1 MITVSVGFENNT
13 VCSIERKEKGKSLL
27 AFPQKYVCL
36 DLETT
41 GLSSQYDEIIEI
53 CAIKIDDGKE
63 IERFQTLVKPENE
76 IDEYI
81 SELTGITNELVADA
95 PHIKDVLP
103 SLIDFLS
110 DWVIVGHNVNFDINF
125 VYDNCLEYMN
135 SYFKN
140 DFVDTMRLSRKVV
153 PALKHHR
160 LEDLVK
166 YFNIEI
172 EGAHRAAYDCTAT
185 ICCLEKLKA
194 VAVDTYGDVE
204 SALYEFT
211 KGHKQK
217 KYKPSDDLRKL
228 SVTADYID
236 TDNPFYEKN
245 VVFTGTLEKMVRKD
259 AAQLVVNLGGFAQ
272 NNVTKTTDF
281 LVLGNNDYCN
291 TIKDGKSN
299 KQKKAENL
307 ILSGSDLKIIPE
319 NVFYD
324 IISEWIRDSEQTE
337 YATTENE
344 PQTKIKIH
352 GLIPPKETFTK
363 FSNEQSKLDFL
374 KDIGLIAPTVDV
386 CKQFFYN
393 GLYSDNLCKCEIVG
407 HIGNNTL
414 IIQMDKHL
422 HCINADCLAEMQP
435 LVKEIPQYINNV
447 PVFVAPTQSYKRNND
462 EKTIEERI
470 VEKVKELVD
479 SRFLETT
486 EIAIKENK
494 SDYNSLIAIPQNT
507 IYRSGLANEKLIAR
521 IKLGKKVE
529 YIALPGSARK
539 TLEEYDVPFSTVKS
553 DDFLR
558 ISIYEFLLRDDDGIK
573 KAINDIF
580 LNALNFP
587 SFGCCSRYQECSEKG
602 ECIHPDILY
611 ASAACQYKKH
621 LDNGENF
628 YK

>member
-41 GLSSQYDEIIEI
+41 GLSPQYDEIIEI
-53 CAIKIDDGKE
+53 CAIKIDSGKE

-140 DFVDTMRLSRKVV
+140 DFVDIMRLSRKVV

-166 YFNIEI
+166 CFNIEI

-337 YATTENE
+337 YATAENE

-447 PVFVAPTQSYKRNND
+447 PVFVAPTQSYKRNDD

-587 SFGCCSRYQECSEKG
+587 SFGCCGRYQECSEKG

-611 ASAACQYKKH
+611 ASAACQYKRH

>member
-53 CAIKIDDGKE
+53 CAIKIDSGKE

-172 EGAHRAAYDCTAT
+172 EGAHRAAYDCAAT

-299 KQKKAENL
+299 KQKKAESL

-337 YATTENE
+337 YATAENE

-447 PVFVAPTQSYKRNND
+447 PVFVAPTQSYKRNDD

-587 SFGCCSRYQECSEKG
+587 SFGCCGRYQECSEKG

-611 ASAACQYKKH
+611 ASAACQYKRH

>member
-1 MITVSVGFENNT
+1 MITISVGFENNT

-41 GLSSQYDEIIEI
+41 GLSPQYDEIIEI
-53 CAIKIDDGKE
+53 CAIKIDSGKE

-153 PALKHHR
+153 LALKHHR

-211 KGHKQK
+211 KEHKQK

-337 YATTENE
+337 YAIAENE

-447 PVFVAPTQSYKRNND
+447 PVFVAPTQSYKLNDD

-587 SFGCCSRYQECSEKG
+587 SFGCCGRYQECSKKG

>member
-1 MITVSVGFENNT
+1 MIAVSVGFENNS

-41 GLSSQYDEIIEI
+41 GLSPQYDEIIEI
-53 CAIKIDDGKE
+53 CAIKIDSGKE

-211 KGHKQK
+211 KGLK
-217 KYKPSDDLRKL
+217 KSYADFKDLHA
-228 SVTADYID
+228 TTNYID
-236 TDNPFYEKN
+236 VDNPFFERN

-272 NNVTKTTDF
+272 NSITKKTDY
-281 LVLGNNDYCN
+281 LVLGNNDYCQA
-291 TIKDGKSN
+291 IKDGKSN
-299 KQKKAENL
+299 KQKKAEAL

-319 NVFYD
+319 SVFYD
-324 IISEWIRDSEQTE
+324 IISEWIRDSEQTG
-337 YATTENE
+337 YATAENE

-363 FSNEQSKLDFL
+363 FSNEQIKLDFL

-447 PVFVAPTQSYKRNND
+447 PVFVAPTRSYKRNDD
-462 EKTIEERI
+462 EKTVEERI
-470 VEKVKELVD
+470 VKKVKELVD
-479 SRFLETT
+479 SRFLETA

-507 IYRSGLANEKLIAR
+507 IYRNGLANEKLIAR

-573 KAINDIF
+573 KTINDIF

-587 SFGCCSRYQECSEKG
+587 SFGCCGRYQECSEKG

-611 ASAACQYKKH
+611 ASAACQYKRH

>member
-41 GLSSQYDEIIEI
+41 GLSPQYDEIIEI
-53 CAIKIDDGKE
+53 CAIKIDSGKE

-125 VYDNCLEYMN
+125 VYDSCLEYMN

-172 EGAHRAAYDCTAT
+172 EGAHRAAYDCTVT

-211 KGHKQK
+211 KGYKQK

-337 YATTENE
+337 YATAENE

-352 GLIPPKETFTK
+352 GLIPPKEAFTK

-447 PVFVAPTQSYKRNND
+447 PVFVAPTQSYKRNDD

-587 SFGCCSRYQECSEKG
+587 SFGCCGRYQECSEKG

-611 ASAACQYKKH
+611 ASAACQYKRH

>member
-1 MITVSVGFENNT
+1 MITVSIGFENNS
-13 VCSIERKEKGKSLL
+13 VCSIERKEKGKSLI

-41 GLSSQYDEIIEI
+41 GLSPQYDEIIEI
-53 CAIKIDDGKE
+53 CAIKNDNGKE

-95 PHIKDVLP
+95 PHIKDILP
-103 SLIDFLS
+103 ALIDFLS

-125 VYDNCLEYMN
+125 VYDNCLEYMD

-160 LEDLVK
+160 LENLVK

-194 VAVDTYGDVE
+194 AVIDTYGDVE

-211 KGHKQK
+211 KGSK
-217 KYKPSDDLRKL
+217 KSYADFKDLHA
-228 SVTADYID
+228 TTNCID
-236 TDNPFYEKN
+236 IDNPFYGKN
-245 VVFTGTLEKMVRKD
+245 VVFTGTLEKMLRKD
-259 AAQLVVNLGGFAQ
+259 AAQLVVKLGGFAQ
-272 NNVTKTTDF
+272 NSITKKTDY
-281 LVLGNNDYCN
+281 LVLGNNDYCQA
-291 TIKDGKSN
+291 IKDGKSN
-299 KQKKAENL
+299 KQKKAEAL
-307 ILSGSDLKIIPE
+307 ILSGNDLKIIPE
-319 NVFYD
+319 SVFYD
-324 IISEWIRDSEQTE
+324 IISEWIRDSEQVERVT
-337 YATTENE
+337 YENE
-344 PQTKIKIH
+344 AQTKIKVY
-352 GLIPPKETFTK
+352 GLVPPKEAFTK

-374 KDIGLIAPTVDV
+374 KDIGLIAPTVDA

-407 HIGNNTL
+407 HIGKNTL

-447 PVFVAPTQSYKRNND
+447 PVFVAPMQDYKYND
-462 EKTIEERI
+462 GGKIFEERI

-479 SRFLETT
+479 SRFLETCDIT
-486 EIAIKENK
+486 VKENK
-494 SDYNSLIAIPQNT
+494 SDYNSLIVVPQDT
-507 IYRSGLANEKLIAR
+507 IYRGGSAKEKLIAR
-521 IKLGKKVE
+521 IKTKGE
-529 YIALPGSARK
+529 TPYISLPGSSRK
-539 TLEEYDVPFSTVKS
+539 TLEKYHIPFSTTKIDS
-553 DDFLR
+553 FLR
-558 ISIYEFLLRDDDGIK
+558 ISIDDFLSKNDEGIQ

-580 LNALNFP
+580 LNALSFL
-587 SFGCCSRYQECSEKG
+587 SFGCCGRYQECSEKG